1 MLEWSDKHFQA
12 AAINMIKQL
21 ITNCLETN
29 EKLKKKLSKEIEMI
43 KNNQLETKKYN
54 NKYKNKTKH
63 LTKHCQ

>member
-1 MLEWSDKHFQA
+1 MPVPIISQMLEWSDKHFRA
-12 AAINMIKQL
+12 AAINMLKQL

-54 NKYKNKTKH
+54 NK
-63 LTKHCQ
+63 L